1 MSGTVYL
8 ILLTYS
14 LFPVSSFYFSVV
26 YCSHMD
32 LASSQAFF
40 WLAFGV
46 ALFGVAAFICW
57 VLFEVARMIRQGNEV
72 VEHTREIVGGIEED
86 IAHVKEKLGG
96 VLGSLAGVAAATKGL
111 ASLANKVKSKKSKRS
126 RVEEDEK

>member
-1 MSGTVYL
+1 
-8 ILLTYS
+8 
-14 LFPVSSFYFSVV
+14 
-26 YCSHMD
+26 MD

-46 ALFGVAAFICW
+46 AIFGVAAFICW
-57 VLFEVARMIRQGNEV
+57 VLFEVARMLRQGNEV

-86 IAHVKEKLGG
+86 IAHAKEKLGG

-111 ASLANKVKSKKSKRS
+111 ASFANSVKESPKGPKTSKKRFNKLLN
-126 RVEEDEK
+126 EEEEE